1 METERGV
8 PQDYQ
13 LALKWHKLAVEK
25 GDAEAQFKTGVLY
38 ENGIGL
44 PKDIQLAAKWFRR
57 AAEQGDTDAQFK
69 TGVNYAN
76 GIGVPKDYA
85 LAYKWFNLAAAKGVK
100 KASKWRD
107 ELAKKM
113 TPSQI
118 QEAQKLAR
126 NFKPKKE
133 KPKK

>member
-44 PKDIQLAAKWFRR
+44 PKDIQLAAK
-57 AAEQGDTDAQFK
+57 
-69 TGVNYAN
+69 
-76 GIGVPKDYA
+76 
-85 LAYKWFNLAAAKGVK
+85 GVK

>member
-1 METERGV
+1 MKTERGV

-38 ENGIGL
+38 ENGIG
-44 PKDIQLAAKWFRR
+44 
-57 AAEQGDTDAQFK
+57 
-69 TGVNYAN
+69 
-76 GIGVPKDYA
+76 VPKDYV

-107 ELAKKM
+107 DLAKEM
-113 TPSQI
+113 NTSQLS
-118 QEAQKLAR
+118 EAQKLAR
-126 NFKPKKE
+126 EFKPKKE
-133 KPKK
+133 NP